1 MIRGR
6 VHPCAM
12 RRARRGAN
20 IEAPIPAHAPVFMPD
35 VNPPPPSDRPDS
47 ETPAAPKPDAS
58 LLQVIGAVFW
68 SFFGVRKG
76 NAMRR
81 DMVTMKPHQVII
93 VGILIGVL
101 FVATL
106 LFIVRL
112 IIAGAH

>member
-1 MIRGR
+1 
-6 VHPCAM
+6 
-12 RRARRGAN
+12 
-20 IEAPIPAHAPVFMPD
+20 MPD
-35 VNPPPPSDRPDS
+35 VNLPPPSDPSDAG
-47 ETPAAPKPDAS
+47 TPAPAKPDAS

-81 DMVTMKPHQVII
+81 DLVTIKPHQVII

-106 LFIVRL
+106 LLIVRL